1 MQEEVICVQEQA
13 IDSVRTLLREGR
25 QGNIALRYVKML
37 KKCTPS
43 WREAH
48 FDDTTLKKHMSDRQ
62 NLNWNMRFLVK
73 VIVLGTSL
81 NTFIKG
87 KDRQTGPAG
96 AAKENA

>member
-1 MQEEVICVQEQA
+1 MHTVVAQSTFSSENDQNASGLERVPHCCGALHMQEEVICVQEQA

-62 NLNWNMRFLVK
+62 NLN
-73 VIVLGTSL
+73 
-81 NTFIKG
+81 
-87 KDRQTGPAG
+87 
-96 AAKENA
+96 

>member
-1 MQEEVICVQEQA
+1 
-13 IDSVRTLLREGR
+13 
-25 QGNIALRYVKML
+25 
-37 KKCTPS
+37 
-43 WREAH
+43 
-48 FDDTTLKKHMSDRQ
+48 
-62 NLNWNMRFLVK
+62 MRFLVK